1 MLSRAKLRYAS
12 EIEDRVFAG
21 YLRGNSCVFAWR
33 EVAPGIDSKLDLLV
47 NYSPICCQRKRRDE
61 YGKGGRCYSSPVASL
76 VLTDSSQLT
85 SRQSTLMKDDNK
97 QPTSLVIFHAA
108 PSRLAGSIPR
118 PMTDYTQERKGWYPI
133 FPPHLQYPFG
143 LYTFID
149 CYCGIGMRTILGT
162 LKVPSRLNHIA
173 PKPLAESLPRTN
185 GYQLLDYPSRALERS
200 SYNTYNNGGAN
211 NLQGAE
217 PPHSSATPAVYTG
230 RYRPVSKIPVAR
242 AEPASDPGAVA
253 GITPEDMGHSA
264 RDLTFI
270 NPVVKRH
277 SALGLGDLL
286 DSSHEL
292 TSDQE
297 ASIHSCS
304 SARTGGH
311 ADKGVSRYLD
321 DLVGWFHFRGVALL
335 RLRTIALTRP

>member
-1 MLSRAKLRYAS
+1 MGRLEEVHSYLPGK
-12 EIEDRVFAG
+12 EIEKSVTWETFPYELDRDSNLNFPITEISVFYRPDDVG
-21 YLRGNSCVFAWR
+21 YTSID
-33 EVAPGIDSKLDLLV
+33 GIT
-47 NYSPICCQRKRRDE
+47 RRFST
-61 YGKGGRCYSSPVASL
+61 GVPRHVGVPLKVSRCYSSPMASL

-85 SRQSTLMKDDNK
+85 SDSQQL
-97 QPTSLVIFHAA
+97 
-108 PSRLAGSIPR
+108 
-118 PMTDYTQERKGWYPI
+118 
-133 FPPHLQYPFG
+133 G
-143 LYTFID
+143 LYDTNYSTRGGGGGLSMNHRRPISQFSEQ
-149 CYCGIGMRTILGT
+149 ILGT

-200 SYNTYNNGGAN
+200 SYNTYNN
-211 NLQGAE
+211 
-217 PPHSSATPAVYTG
+217 ATKLG